1 MCISGGCGWRF
12 HDPGTMFWCRRFGAR
27 GTVFPRND
35 DFARFDSLKSGP
47 EKIGALKG
55 GSFSSGSLVDA
66 PVTGSAFSIGFLL
79 PGSSQAGSSQVG
91 FFPVGSEINGVGTR
105 FFLTAGSLADV
116 SGAGGSALD
125 SSTEISCASLGSLR

>member
-1 MCISGGCGWRF
+1 
-12 HDPGTMFWCRRFGAR
+12 MFWCRRFGAR

-35 DFARFDSLKSGP
+35 DFARFGSLKVGS
-47 EKIGALKG
+47 EKLGALKG

-66 PVTGSAFSIGFLL
+66 AVTGGAYSTGFLL
-79 PGSSQAGSSQVG
+79 PGSSLPGSTQSGSFQAGSSQVGFFPVG

-105 FFLTAGSLADV
+105 FFLTAGSVPNV